1 MMIFTKELAD
11 NEEAGMINYIGNQ
24 QMMIKHTGNLQM
36 MERALMTMIVL
47 KIIPR

>member
-1 MMIFTKELAD
+1 MMILTKELAD

-24 QMMIKHTGNLQM
+24 KM